1 MSNFICCITAMIT
14 LSSFFSNTDRNQSY
28 LFLFAQNVYKG
39 DKITMRRLPK
49 GEKKYRS
56 KTECTTYS
64 GNKKD
69 HNKQNSLLYHI
80 LQVFS
85 DLNDRKLNS
94 NSLKLKTEFVLTDIH
109 DSRALVLLCMQKKK
123 EINYLCR
130 YVGDRCYVKI
140 TCLFFLLK
148 FSNFN
153 ALYNNCQSDTLG
165 TILYGKV

>member
-49 GEKKYRS
+49 GEKKYRI

-109 DSRALVLLCMQKKK
+109 DSRALGFALHAKKKK

-130 YVGDRCYVKI
+130 YVGDRFYVKI
-140 TCLFFLLK
+140 TCQVFFLL
-148 FSNFN
+148 
-153 ALYNNCQSDTLG
+153 TE
-165 TILYGKV
+165 ILQF